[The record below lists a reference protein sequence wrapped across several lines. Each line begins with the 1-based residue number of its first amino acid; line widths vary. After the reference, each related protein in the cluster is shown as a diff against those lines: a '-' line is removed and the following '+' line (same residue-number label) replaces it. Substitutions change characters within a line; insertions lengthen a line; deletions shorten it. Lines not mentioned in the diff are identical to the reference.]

1 MGGRPGDPRHGSP
14 QRPGNPTRVEPLLK
28 WPGGKRNLMP
38 QLDALMPADVY
49 PGFDGRLV
57 KYDFNELDEL
67 HLSYATTIHK
77 SQGSQFPVVV
87 MPIHTQHYMM
97 LQRGLLYTG
106 VTRARKLVVLVG
118 IQKAMAMAVRNVDAR
133 RRVTLLKQRLQ
144 ATGGGSAPMR

>member
-1 MGGRPGDPRHGSP
+1 MQMVNDYDKDVFNGDIGRVAEIDE
-14 QRPGNPTRVEPLLK
+14 VE
-28 WPGGKRNLMP
+28 
-38 QLDALMPADVY
+38 QEVVV
-49 PGFDGRLV
+49 GFDGRPV

-77 SQGSQFPVVV
+77 AQGSEFPVVV

-118 IQKAMAMAVRNVDAR
+118 TQKALAMAVRNVDAR

-144 ATGGGSAPMR
+144 AACGGSASAP

>member
-1 MGGRPGDPRHGSP
+1 MVNDYDKDVFNGDIGRVAEIDE
-14 QRPGNPTRVEPLLK
+14 VE
-28 WPGGKRNLMP
+28 
-38 QLDALMPADVY
+38 QEVVV
-49 PGFDGRLV
+49 GFDGRPV

-77 SQGSQFPVVV
+77 AQGSEFPVVV

-97 LQRGLLYTG
+97 LQRGLLYTS

-118 IQKAMAMAVRNVDAR
+118 TQKALAMAVRNVDAR

-144 ATGGGSAPMR
+144 AACGGSASAP